1 MFKRLDEKIAAAAV
15 GSDARA
21 ALRRF
26 ARRLRSVSEEMR
38 AHAATLE
45 AFEKTPG
52 EEWEALA
59 VKRRRD
65 LTAEF
70 FEYLQTLAAAAGE
83 NMARREGALGELC
96 GGLVV
101 EEGVIQACLSLRFMQ
116 CLSGNCL
123 PGNLVHS
130 KLRMLSWGPPC

>member
-1 MFKRLDEKIAAAAV
+1 MFKRLDEKIAAAAM
-15 GSDARA
+15 GSDSRA

-45 AFEKTPG
+45 AFEVTPG

-59 VKRRRD
+59 DKRRRD

-70 FEYLQTLAAAAGE
+70 FEYLQTLAAAAGD
-83 NMARREGALGELC
+83 NMARREGMLAGSEVRILWLCKREWVKRVVANGAISPQNPLKRLQTLAL
-96 GGLVV
+96 
-101 EEGVIQACLSLRFMQ
+101 AA
-116 CLSGNCL
+116 SG
-123 PGNLVHS
+123 HS
-130 KLRMLSWGPPC
+130 ARR